1 MNKKNQKLL
10 LKLLFSTTSK
20 FFAKMSNNFAYV
32 QSQTFYST
40 FCKLKIVFAFLQH
53 FVMVKR
59 EEEAIGPFHLT

>member
-1 MNKKNQKLL
+1 MNKKKNQKLL

-32 QSQTFYST
+32 QTFYIT